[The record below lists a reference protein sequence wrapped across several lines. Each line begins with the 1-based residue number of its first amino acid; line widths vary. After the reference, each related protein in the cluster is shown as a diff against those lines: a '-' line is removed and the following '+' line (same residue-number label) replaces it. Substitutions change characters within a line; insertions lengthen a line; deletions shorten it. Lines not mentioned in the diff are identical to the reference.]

1 MTPVL
6 RGPAGSRLTLPP
18 RARLAL
24 LPTPLVPA
32 PRLAGALGLG
42 ELFIKRDDLTGFAF
56 AGNKAR
62 PLEFLAAGAVSGGAD
77 TLLTGGAAGANFCA
91 ATAPAAQ
98 REGPACHLVIA
109 GDPAP
114 PRPPPSP
121 APAWGPAPSWAPG

>member
-1 MTPVL
+1 MTSGR

-18 RARLAL
+18 RPGLAP

-32 PRLAGALGLG
+32 ARLAGALGLG

-77 TLLTGGAAGANFCA
+77 TLLTGGAAGSNFCA
-91 ATAPAAQ
+91 ATAAAAQ
-98 REGPACHLVIA
+98 REGLACHLVIA

-114 PRPPPSP
+114 PRPALSLPP
-121 APAWGPAPSWAPG
+121 APRPTPS

>member
-1 MTPVL
+1 TSVL

-32 PRLAGALGLG
+32 PRLAGALGVG

-77 TLLTGGAAGANFCA
+77 TLLTGRAARADFCA
-91 ATAPAAQ
+91 AAA
-98 REGPACHLVIA
+98 A
-109 GDPAP
+109 AP
-114 PRPPPSP
+114 PRG
-121 APAWGPAPSWAPG
+121 GPARPSGGPGGPA